1 MITPNTPAVQ
11 NSPISKNIPCT
22 VYDLMKQVLEDTNL
36 KPEEKRKLLDELRKN
51 NPTDSD
57 RWTYRSAIWLLG
69 AIVCG
74 SILAIYYLSIHQSS
88 NINTEG
94 LIAIGSAAVGGLAG
108 LLNSARNKEG

>member
-1 MITPNTPAVQ
+1 MISPNTPAAQ
-11 NSPISKNIPCT
+11 NSPVFKNIPCT
-22 VYDLMKQVLEDTNL
+22 AFDLMKQVLEDTNL

-74 SILAIYYLSIHQSS
+74 SILSIYFLSINNSQ